1 MYLRKMTLGLMLV
14 STLFSS
20 CGNVTKPNPNNRNY
34 EDAYRSSST
43 VTSTVEDNP
52 YIDNHLQTGAVPYDN
67 ASLYGSSST
76 ITVSTSVNSECDVV
90 VIIKHNGNIVR
101 NAYILA
107 GDSYEFSI
115 PNGTYQVFFYGG
127 RGWNPNK
134 KMAGGNTGGFVANES
149 FSKDSQ
155 VTLDYQGLNYELIP
169 QQNGNFSTMQSSEN
183 EVF

>member
-1 MYLRKMTLGLMLV
+1 MYLSKMTLGLILV

-76 ITVSTSVNSECDVV
+76 ITVSTSENSECDVV
-90 VIIKHNGNIVR
+90 VIIKHNGNIV
-101 NAYILA
+101 
-107 GDSYEFSI
+107 

>member
-1 MYLRKMTLGLMLV
+1 MYLRKMTLGLILV

-43 VTSTVEDNP
+43 VTSTVEENP

-107 GDSYEFSI
+107 GDLFLMGLIRCSFMEEEVGI
-115 PNGTYQVFFYGG
+115 QI
-127 RGWNPNK
+127 K
-134 KMAGGNTGGFVANES
+134 KWQEEILV
-149 FSKDSQ
+149 
-155 VTLDYQGLNYELIP
+155 VL
-169 QQNGNFSTMQSSEN
+169 
-183 EVF
+183 